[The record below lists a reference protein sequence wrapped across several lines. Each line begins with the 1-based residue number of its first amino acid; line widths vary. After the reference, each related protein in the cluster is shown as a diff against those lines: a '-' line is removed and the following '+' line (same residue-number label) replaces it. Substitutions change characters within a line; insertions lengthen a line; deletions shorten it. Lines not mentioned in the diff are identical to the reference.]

1 MRRFRVRPDSIE
13 RKLRHERPQPT
24 DELIHRISASI
35 GTPAPKRR
43 LNFAVAFAVTVAIF
57 TAFALTGGVSYASS
71 AAKHGAK
78 AVSHIAFAQHST
90 HSAKQNGKSDDDKSG
105 KSHKNGGSNEKGGK
119 RGDDEHEHGNGNNG
133 QHGDDHGD
141 DDDDDEADDDQYREK
156 VLICHKPGKHQHTI
170 RVAQSAVA
178 AHLAHGDT
186 LGPCPKKQKKH
197 DDDD

>member
-24 DELIHRISASI
+24 DDLIERVSASI
-35 GTPAPKRR
+35 GTPAPRTR
-43 LNFAVAFAVTVAIF
+43 WNFAVAFAVTVAIF

-71 AAKHGAK
+71 AAQKGAK
-78 AVSHIAFAQHST
+78 AVSHLAFTQHST
-90 HSAKQNGKSDDDKSG
+90 RSAKSSGKSDDNKSG
-105 KSHKNGGSNEKGGK
+105 KSHENGKSNERGGK
-119 RGDDEHEHGNGNNG
+119 RGDDEHGSGNNG

-156 VLICHKPGKHQHTI
+156 VLICHHPGKHQHTI
-170 RVAQSAVA
+170 RVPQSAVA

-186 LGPCPKKQKKH
+186 LGPCPKKEKKH
-197 DDDD
+197 DDD